1 MERILY
7 AMLMC
12 MVLLSLFSSLSLY
25 AFAYGEQVHLMVVE
39 WYRRGRGRIILYS
52 IPSEDDS
59 MTNPDYKL
67 LPFWWHTTIK
77 YWINPK
83 NKYGFSESAVIAT
96 ITTAAETWDANTT
109 FELFVFQ
116 GTTRKTAGVRDGYNV
131 VAWGLYSNPNV
142 IAVTYIWYSGDTIIE
157 TDTRMNTWFTWSLT
171 GEANKMDVQNIM
183 THEFGH
189 WSGLDDLY
197 EDKDYWL
204 TMYGYAS
211 YGETYKR
218 TLGLGDILGLQAR
231 YGE

>member
-204 TMYGYAS
+204 TMYG
-211 YGETYKR
+211 
-218 TLGLGDILGLQAR
+218 
-231 YGE
+231 

>member
-1 MERILY
+1 MEKVWNVALI
-7 AMLMC
+7 C
-12 MVLLSLFSSLSLY
+12 IVLLPLFSSLILY
-25 AFAYGEQVHLMVVE
+25 ASAYEQQAHLMVVE
-39 WYRRGRGRIILYS
+39 WYSHGHGRVILYS

-83 NKYGFSESAVIAT
+83 NQYGFSTSAVITA

-109 FELFVFQ
+109 FELFILQ
-116 GTTRKTAGVRDGYNV
+116 GTTRRSAGVRDGYNV
-131 VAWGLYSNPNV
+131 VAWGLYSNPNA
-142 IAVTYIWYSGDTIIE
+142 IAVTYIWYSGETILE
-157 TDTRMNTWFTWSLT
+157 TDTRMNTQFMWSLT

-189 WSGLDDLY
+189 WCGLDDLY

-204 TMYGYAS
+204 TMYGYAN

-231 YGE
+231 YGS